1 LNFGLSF
8 SQGARA
14 MEQAQVLSRRER
26 FKLAFDKFWRAHI
39 VDDDPYDALENERF
53 EALIRAAQAA
63 EKDAAVGRDLPLA
76 A

>member
-1 LNFGLSF
+1 VDRS
-8 SQGARA
+8 
-14 MEQAQVLSRRER
+14 QVLSRRER
-26 FKLAFDKFWRAHI
+26 FKLALEKFWRAHI

-63 EKDAAVGRDLPLA
+63 EKDASASRELPLA